1 MASQPVAVLG
11 GTLTCGHGGIAAVTT
26 AKARLKVSES
36 DVLLKGEEVSLAF
49 ATCTNQTTTNTPVP
63 SPCVS
68 QAVTA
73 GTATKLTV
81 GGVPVLLG
89 SSTGTTRPSV
99 TPSTTGPF
107 TWSVGAPGQSKL
119 TAR

>member
-1 MASQPVAVLG
+1 MAAQPVAVLG
-11 GTLTCGHGGIAAVTT
+11 GTLKCGHSGIATITT
-26 AKARLKVSES
+26 AKARLKVSGT

-49 ATCTNQTTTNTPVP
+49 ATCPNQTTTTTPVP
-63 SPCVS
+63 SPCLS

-89 SSTGTTRPSV
+89 SATGTTVPSV

-107 TWSVGAPGQSKL
+107 TWSVGAAGQSKL